1 MNNEAPCV
9 GLHKRVSQKETGRPV
24 TKMIKPMTPPKNN
37 RFRRNESGW
46 KSGSGVHGVASTP
59 PRSEMALL
67 PRRCPRLLLIQIP
80 TWPALGPFYVL
91 LRSLQPVVFRSYF
104 TRLSSLSGERA
115 PHCLSFS
122 PADVYR
128 DSLSPARRF
137 RGFPP
142 SRSAKCLH
150 RAEGSPRGSSSL
162 LPRITIVPGIQWTQ
176 W

>member
-1 MNNEAPCV
+1 M
-9 GLHKRVSQKETGRPV
+9 
-24 TKMIKPMTPPKNN
+24 
-37 RFRRNESGW
+37 
-46 KSGSGVHGVASTP
+46 ASTP

-80 TWPALGPFYVL
+80 TWLALGPFYVL

-162 LPRITIVPGIQWTQ
+162 LPPDNDRSWNTMDTMVGEVSRRSTIDDRWQRSMATIARRCVLSDK
-176 W
+176 